1 MYYTILG
8 IQLTGAAGLVKILKF
23 QEVSM
28 KYLSLAVCSL
38 GIMYLLGAFISGS
51 WVQIVFGAI
60 AAVFALAGAAK
71 SK

>member
-1 MYYTILG
+1 
-8 IQLTGAAGLVKILKF
+8 
-23 QEVSM
+23 M

-60 AAVFALAGAAK
+60 TAALALAGAAT